1 MDLGKL
7 IIDFSNIIWGTPLL
21 IVLIGGGLFF
31 LIYSK
36 FQPLRYF
43 GHALGVL
50 TGKYDDNEEKGDI
63 NHFEALSTA
72 VAGTVGMGNIA
83 GVAIA
88 ITTGG
93 PGAIFWMWI
102 SAFVGVVTNF
112 YTISLAVMYR
122 GKDDKGELQGGP
134 MYVISEGLGK
144 NWRWMGILFSIFA
157 MVGLTPMFNVN
168 QLTQVIN
175 TSILENIGVTPSV
188 YINLTIGVILA
199 ILVLLIALGGIK
211 RIAKAAS
218 MLVPIMVIF
227 YFIAVLYILFN
238 NYESIIPTF
247 ELIFHDAFHADSVLG
262 GAVGTIIILGVRRG
276 AFSNEAG
283 IGTAAMAHGAAK
295 TNEPI
300 REGLVSMLI
309 PVFDTM
315 IVCTLT
321 ALAILVAGI
330 WIDPAQTGVH
340 LTMLSFETMI
350 PGYGT
355 YILASAIF
363 VFSFTT
369 LFSFPYYG
377 KKSFEFVFGSK
388 YSWIYTVFY
397 VLSIPVAA
405 VVSLDVVLGLID
417 SAYALM
423 AFPTMISG
431 IILAPKVNKA
441 AKKYFAQIK
450 ANNFN

>member
-7 IIDFSNIIWGTPLL
+7 IIDFGNIIWGTPLL
-21 IVLIGGGLFF
+21 ILLLGGGLYF

-36 FQPLRYF
+36 LQPIRYF
-43 GHALGVL
+43 GHAFGVL
-50 TGKYDDNEEKGDI
+50 TGKYDDHGEKGDI

-102 SAFVGVVTNF
+102 SAFVGVITNF
-112 YTISLAVMYR
+112 YTISLSVMFR

-144 NWRWMGILFSIFA
+144 NWKWMGVLFSIFA
-157 MVGLTPMFNVN
+157 MIGLTPMFNVN

-175 TSILENIGVTPSV
+175 TSILDNLGITQSI
-188 YINLTIGVILA
+188 YINLGIGIVLA

-218 MLVPIMVIF
+218 MMVPMMVVF
-227 YFIAVLYILFN
+227 YFLAVIYILAS
-238 NYESIIPTF
+238 NYEHIIPTF
-247 ELIFHDAFHADSVLG
+247 ELIFHDAFSADSVLG

-315 IVCTLT
+315 LVCTLT

-330 WIDPAQTGVH
+330 WIDPSQTGVH
-340 LTMLSFETMI
+340 LTMMSFETMI

-377 KKSFEFVFGSK
+377 KKSFEYVFGSK
-388 YSWIYTVFY
+388 YSWIYTMLY
-397 VLSIPVAA
+397 VASIPVAA

-441 AKKYFAQIK
+441 AKIYFAKINS
-450 ANNFN
+450 NNFN

>member
-1 MDLGKL
+1 MNLGDL
-7 IIDFSNIIWGTPLL
+7 IIEFADIIWGTPLL
-21 IVLIGGGLFF
+21 LLLIGGGLFF
-31 LIYSK
+31 LIHSK
-36 FQPLRYF
+36 LEPLRYF
-43 GHALGVL
+43 GHAIGVL
-50 TGKYDDNEEKGDI
+50 SGKYDESGEKGDI

-72 VAGTVGMGNIA
+72 IAGTVGMGNIA

-102 SAFVGVVTNF
+102 SAVVGVVTNF
-112 YTISLAVMYR
+112 YTISLAVMFR

-175 TSILENIGVTPSV
+175 TSILQNIGIQESFYV
-188 YINLTIGVILA
+188 NLSIGIILA
-199 ILVLLIALGGIK
+199 ILVLVIALGGIK
-211 RIAKAAS
+211 RIAKTAS
-218 MLVPIMVIF
+218 MLVPVMVVF
-227 YFIAVLYILFN
+227 YFIAVLYILSI
-238 NYESIIPTF
+238 NYQSIIPTF
-247 ELIFHDAFHADSVLG
+247 ELIITDAFSANSVLG
-262 GAVGTIIILGVRRG
+262 GSVGALIILGTRRG

-309 PVFDTM
+309 PVFDTL

-321 ALAILVAGI
+321 ALAILVAGV
-330 WIDPAQTGVH
+330 WIDPSETGVH
-340 LTMLSFETMI
+340 LTMMSFETVI

-377 KKSFEFVFGSK
+377 KKSFEYIFGSK
-388 YSWIYTVFY
+388 YSWIYTVLY
-397 VLSIPVAA
+397 VLSIPVAS
-405 VVSLDVVLGLID
+405 VVSLKVVLGLID

-431 IILAPKVNKA
+431 IILAPKVKKA
-441 AKKYFAQIK
+441 AKVYFAK
-450 ANNFN
+450 YKKNY

>member
-1 MDLGKL
+1 MNLGEL
-7 IIDFSNIIWGTPLL
+7 IIEFSNIIWGTPLL
-21 IVLIGGGLFF
+21 ILLIGGGVFF
-31 LIYSK
+31 MIYSK
-36 FQPLRYF
+36 LQPLRYF
-43 GHALGVL
+43 GHAIAAL
-50 TGKYDDNEEKGDI
+50 TGKFDDDDEKGDI

-72 VAGTVGMGNIA
+72 IAGTVGMGNIA

-102 SAFVGVVTNF
+102 SAVVGVITNF
-112 YTISLAVMYR
+112 YTISLAVMFR

-144 NWRWMGILFSIFA
+144 NWRWMGVLFSIFA

-175 TSILENIGVTPSV
+175 TSILEKIGIETSFYGNLGIGVV
-188 YINLTIGVILA
+188 LA

-218 MLVPIMVIF
+218 MMVPIMVVF
-227 YFIAVLYILFN
+227 YFIAVIYILAL
-238 NYESIIPTF
+238 NYTSILPTF
-247 ELIFHDAFHADSVLG
+247 ELIFTDAFSADSVLG
-262 GAVGTIIILGVRRG
+262 GSVGAIIILGTRRG

-300 REGLVSMLI
+300 REGLISMLI
-309 PVFDTM
+309 PVFDTLL
-315 IVCTLT
+315 VCTLT
-321 ALAILVAGI
+321 ALAILVVGI
-330 WIDPAQTGVH
+330 WVDPTETGVY
-340 LTMLSFETMI
+340 LTMLSFETAL
-350 PGYGT
+350 PGYGS

-377 KKSFEFVFGSK
+377 KKSFEYVFGSK
-388 YSWIYTVFY
+388 YSWIYTALY
-397 VLSIPVAA
+397 VVSIPVAS
-405 VVSLDVVLGLID
+405 VVSLKVVLGLID

-431 IILAPKVNKA
+431 ILLAPKVNKA
-441 AKKYFAQIK
+441 AKKYFANIK
-450 ANNFN
+450 K

>member
-1 MDLGKL
+1 
-7 IIDFSNIIWGTPLL
+7 
-21 IVLIGGGLFF
+21 
-31 LIYSK
+31 
-36 FQPLRYF
+36 
-43 GHALGVL
+43 
-50 TGKYDDNEEKGDI
+50 
-63 NHFEALSTA
+63 
-72 VAGTVGMGNIA
+72 MGNIA

-102 SAFVGVVTNF
+102 SAVVGVVTNF
-112 YTISLAVMYR
+112 YTISLAVMFR

-134 MYVISEGLGK
+134 MYVITEGLGK
-144 NWRWMGILFSIFA
+144 NWRWMGVLFSVFA

-175 TSILENIGVTPSV
+175 TSILENIGIEPSI
-188 YINLTIGVILA
+188 YINLTIGIILA
-199 ILVLLIALGGIK
+199 VLVLLIALGGIK

-218 MLVPIMVIF
+218 MMVPIMVVF
-227 YFIAVLYILFN
+227 YFLAVIYILGS
-238 NYESIIPTF
+238 NYESIIPIF
-247 ELIFHDAFHADSVLG
+247 ELIFTDAFSADSVLG
-262 GAVGTIIILGVRRG
+262 GSVGALIILGTRRG

-330 WIDPAQTGVH
+330 WIDPSQTGVH

-377 KKSFEFVFGSK
+377 KKSFEYVFGSK

-405 VVSLDVVLGLID
+405 VVSLEVVLGLID

-431 IILAPKVNKA
+431 IILAPKVKKA
-441 AKKYFAQIK
+441 SKIYFDKIK
-450 ANNFN
+450 NNSFN